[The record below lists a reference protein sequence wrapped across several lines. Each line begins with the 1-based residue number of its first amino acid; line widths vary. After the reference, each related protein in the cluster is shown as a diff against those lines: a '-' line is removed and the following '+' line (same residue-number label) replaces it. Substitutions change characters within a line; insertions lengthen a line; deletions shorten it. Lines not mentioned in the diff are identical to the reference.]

1 MVADQRRRRLNGSSV
16 VGCSSLDQYRMKKRK
31 LESPQKGLSSN
42 SHISLVW
49 DGNQKKVVAKKE
61 QIGISRRNLRPF
73 LDSVSN
79 SRSILADVFS
89 IPRET
94 FELEDLTEVLSY
106 EVWQNQLSEDERTF
120 LMQFLPSGQNAEQA
134 VQSLL
139 AGNNFHFGNPFLK
152 WGDSLFSGNLHP
164 DAVHSQDRSLKAA
177 KKAYYLELQKYH
189 NGMIDYLQKLKEK
202 CEICKDPEKE
212 ILQKIWRSRRDAD
225 KKSSSNA
232 NESGLR
238 DFEQDVTATSESCSW
253 DADEKACSSDNQN
266 SSVMRDGK
274 LKKRMKDKGFMKD
287 KSRSPLIA
295 SDDVLNVGTKPK
307 KGDMLNKRNIHP
319 NDGAKYMSYF
329 KISKKQ
335 HELVKSMKH
344 SGKSI
349 QSRSLNSVLG
359 NLDTLHVQPYEVF
372 VEEERKK
379 LHDHWLQLA
388 NVDLPTFYAN
398 WKERKSQLLELTKSL
413 GQEMKSKVK
422 SSMEDEEKENL
433 GVQDEEKENPG
444 VQDEEK
450 ENVGVQNEETEN
462 VGVQNEETENLG
474 VQDEGKENSD
484 SASQDENDNAATNHE
499 SNVTDEDESL
509 PASQNQSP
517 QQITSNDSHESD
529 LSDMEPENN
538 HVTAKSDVSSDVSEH
553 LGKINTANDTVCQ
566 EVPLSSS
573 RNVWPAVSRP
583 YSYYDSTANHEFST
597 SDLPLAHPQVNQNQQ
612 THLIDLES
620 DMHEEDMRRDLLHRQ
635 PHQGRPDLLHRQP
648 DEGSLSYQNQGRNEL
663 LQSLFK
669 GQGISAYH
677 HEQKPTGLNFH
688 APNNVLMTDGGQ
700 FSGHFQEQLGTSLP
714 LVQGQKRLN
723 EVFINQNISENIYTD
738 RGRYLIPRHTNLQ
751 PTNMQPANMQN
762 WAPLQSH
769 LNGGNLSSQNW
780 FSGEQQVRGG
790 WTGPNGVNIPSQ
802 NIGNGSNADQ
812 SLFNVLSNCNQLRSV
827 NPYDS
832 IGPTEQQF
840 ISPRNYGLVAGGA
853 PGINPALP
861 HTGHPLDYFGG
872 RDAPATSLIP
882 DDISWMNLPHQN
894 PSLHDPMGKP
904 YLRSWNQ

>member
-1 MVADQRRRRLNGSSV
+1 MVADQRRRRLNGSSI

-31 LESPQKGLSSN
+31 LESPQNGLSSN

-61 QIGISRRNLRPF
+61 QIGISRRNLRPI

-120 LMQFLPSGQNAEQA
+120 LMQFLPRGQNAEQA

-152 WGDSLFSGNLHP
+152 WGDSLCSGNLHP
-164 DAVHSQDRSLKAA
+164 DAVHSQERSLKAA
-177 KKAYYLELQKYH
+177 KKAYYLDLQKYH
-189 NGMIDYLQKLKEK
+189 NGMIDFLQKLKEK

-225 KKSSSNA
+225 KRSSSNA

-238 DFEQDVTATSESCSW
+238 DLEQDVTATSESCSW
-253 DADEKACSSDNQN
+253 NADEKACSSDNQN

-287 KSRSPLIA
+287 KSRIPLIA

-388 NVDLPTFYAN
+388 NEDLPTFYAN

-413 GQEMKSKVK
+413 GQEMKSKLK
-422 SSMEDEEKENL
+422 SSMEDKEKENP

-450 ENVGVQNEETEN
+450 ENVGVQNEER
-462 VGVQNEETENLG
+462 ENLG

-484 SASQDENDNAATNHE
+484 SASQDENDHAATNHE

-517 QQITSNDSHESD
+517 QQITSNSSHESD

-566 EVPLSSS
+566 EVPLSSG
-573 RNVWPAVSRP
+573 RNVWPSVSRP
-583 YSYYDSTANHEFST
+583 YSYYDSTANHEFSNG
-597 SDLPLAHPQVNQNQQ
+597 DLPLAHPQVNQNQQ

-635 PHQGRPDLLHRQP
+635 P
-648 DEGSLSYQNQGRNEL
+648 DEGSLSYPNQGRNEL

-751 PTNMQPANMQN
+751 PANMQLANMPN
-762 WAPLQSH
+762 WALNPVRLSEPPQSH

-827 NPYDS
+827 SPYDS

-872 RDAPATSLIP
+872 RDAAAASMIP
-882 DDISWMNLPHQN
+882 DDISWVNLPHQN